1 MADSQREMHQDRL
14 TSTGIGL
21 ALSGGGAR
29 GLAHVGVLKV
39 LEREGVPIDYLA
51 GTSMGGIIGAV
62 YAAGLSALE
71 IEAEALHMSKTRQ
84 LVTLVDRSL
93 LRRGLLSGQKVTA
106 YLAQWLGELTFDD
119 LRLPLGLVAA
129 DLNSRRKV
137 VFREGPVLEAVRAT
151 MALPGIFAP
160 VERGDQLLVDGGL
173 VDNLPADVVREMGG
187 ERVIAVDISTNRE
200 TVGFVARNLRQ
211 RRLIPEGLA
220 DMVDVLGRSLV
231 FLTWKVNRRALEEAA
246 PDLVIRPPVPPTVMP
261 ITGFSQAPEA
271 IAAGERAAEEMM
283 PAIRTLLEGGGG

>member
-1 MADSQREMHQDRL
+1 
-14 TSTGIGL
+14 L

-29 GLAHVGVLKV
+29 GLAHIGVLKV
-39 LEREGVPIDYLA
+39 LEREGVGIDYLA
-51 GTSMGGIIGAV
+51 GTSMGGIVGAV
-62 YAAGLSALE
+62 YAAGLSAEAL
-71 IEAEALHMSKTRQ
+71 EAEALRMSRPRQ
-84 LVTLVDRSL
+84 LMTLVDRSI

-137 VFREGPVLEAVRAT
+137 VFRDGPVLQAVRAT

-160 VERGDQLLVDGGL
+160 VEQGDQLLVDGGI
-173 VDNLPADVVREMGG
+173 VDNLPADVVRDMGAQ
-187 ERVIAVDISTNRE
+187 RVVAVDISTDRE
-200 TVGFVARNLRQ
+200 TVGFVARNLRR
-211 RRLIPEGLA
+211 RRLVPEGLA
-220 DMVDVLGRSLV
+220 DMIDLLGRSLV
-231 FLTWKVNRRALEEAA
+231 FLTWEVNRRALEEAA

-283 PAIRTLLEGGGG
+283 PAIRTLLESGSE